1 MRIALLLAATVALMA
16 AAPPPDEK
24 TAAALRDRA
33 VAGDSVAME
42 MVSEL
47 TTRFGARPAGS
58 ASERAS
64 AEWLAVRLRAFG
76 FRNVK
81 IHSYPITGWTRGRE
95 SVEIVGPNPQ
105 SLIAT
110 ALGGSPATPASGV
123 EGDVVLFESLDA
135 LKRAPIGSLIGKI
148 AMITQAMPNA
158 MRGYGYGQVGPA
170 RAFGPSEAAKRGAVA
185 FLLRSLATGN
195 ERFAHTGST
204 RYIDGVVAIPSFAL
218 AVPDAEQV
226 ERLATLGET
235 VRMRLFSSAAYVP
248 GAITSQVSGDI
259 MGIGAADEIV
269 LLGAHLDSWDLG
281 TGAIDDGVGVAIVI
295 AAAKLIGE
303 QKRKARRTVRVVLYG
318 SEEVTQPGAADVSG
332 RAYSDAP
339 GLAIDKHVLAMESDS
354 GADRV
359 YALSLP
365 QGVDASP
372 FAEAAMRVLTPLRIV
387 RSREGPGSGGVDIG
401 PLVARGVPTFVL
413 EQDMG
418 HYFAY
423 HHTANDTLD
432 KIEPTALDQN
442 VAALASLV
450 WLAADSDVD
459 FRALATPKDPGR

>member
-1 MRIALLLAATVALMA
+1 MA

-24 TAAALRDRA
+24 SDEKVAAALRDRA
-33 VAGDSVAME
+33 VAGGNVAME
-42 MVSEL
+42 VVSEL

-58 ASERAS
+58 VSERAS
-64 AEWLAVRLRAFG
+64 AEWLAVRLRSFG

-81 IHSYPITGWTRGRE
+81 VHRYPITGWTRGME
-95 SVEIVGPNPQ
+95 SAEIVGPNPQ

-110 ALGGSPATPASGV
+110 ALGGSPATPAGGV
-123 EGDVVLFESLDA
+123 EGDVVLFDSLDA
-135 LKRAPIGSLIGKI
+135 LKLAPVGSLTGKI

-185 FLLRSLATGN
+185 FLLRSLATGS

-204 RYIDGVVAIPSFAL
+204 RYVDGVVAIPSFAL

-226 ERLATLGET
+226 ERLAKLGEA
-235 VRMRLFSSAAYVP
+235 VRLRLFSSAAYVP
-248 GAITSQVSGDI
+248 GAMTSQVSGDI
-259 MGIGAADEIV
+259 MGSGAADEIV

-281 TGAIDDGVGVAIVI
+281 TGAIDDGAGVAIAT

-332 RAYSDAP
+332 RAYSDTP

-365 QGVDASP
+365 KGVDASP

-387 RSREGPGSGGVDIG
+387 RSRDGPGSGGVDIG

-418 HYFAY
+418 RYFAY

-432 KIEPTALDQN
+432 KIEPDALNQN

-459 FRALATPKDPGR
+459 FRALATAKDPVR